1 MKVLNIG
8 TSEMVYIEEG
18 LKLVEERKYGDY
30 IVTKCMG
37 FPQEDIA
44 KEEYEVSHVRT
55 TRKLLQDQRLQELCE
70 RCLSYFWDRLSME
83 GIDNPDVE
91 WLAEDMGIDEEELVE
106 LFHEAGFEEE

>member
-8 TSEMVYIEEG
+8 TSEMEIIKEALDSKIEEEMELG
-18 LKLVEERKYGDY
+18 EMRDYDFAHLK
-30 IVTKCMG
+30 
-37 FPQEDIA
+37 
-44 KEEYEVSHVRT
+44 T

-91 WLAEDMGIDEEELVE
+91 WLTEDIGIDDEELIE

>member
-8 TSEMVYIEEG
+8 TSEMEIIKEA
-18 LKLVEERKYGDY
+18 LDNR
-30 IVTKCMG
+30 I
-37 FPQEDIA
+37 
-44 KEEYEVSHVRT
+44 KEEMELGEMSDYDFAHLRT
-55 TRKLLQDQRLQELCE
+55 TRKLLRDQRLQELCE

>member
-8 TSEMVYIEEG
+8 TSEMEIIKEA
-18 LKLVEERKYGDY
+18 LDNK
-30 IVTKCMG
+30 I
-37 FPQEDIA
+37 
-44 KEEYEVSHVRT
+44 KEEMELGEMSNYDFAHLRT

-70 RCLSYFWDRLSME
+70 RCLSYFWDRLSIE
-83 GIDNPDVE
+83 GTDNPDVE